1 MIKMSLVKSIRK
13 RQRQGIFPVISEL
26 KVRSEKA
33 GDLLKGRDPIAL
45 VKEMNACPVAGI
57 SVVTEPLHFGGSL
70 DLLKRV
76 ANAVSLPVLHKD
88 FIREGEQIKE
98 SKRLGASAILL
109 IASILD
115 QKRLEVLIEA
125 AKRYGMEVLLEV
137 HTRKEMDMVKDM
149 EFDLIG
155 INNRDIKVLETDD
168 TGVELTESLV
178 RYCST
183 NRPFVSESAIGSAD
197 DVKRVKEAGADAVL
211 VGTAVML
218 SNDMKGFLNRL
229 AGVGWSE

>member
-76 ANAVSLPVLHKD
+76 ANAVSFPVLHKD
-88 FIREGEQIKE
+88 FIGEGEQIKE